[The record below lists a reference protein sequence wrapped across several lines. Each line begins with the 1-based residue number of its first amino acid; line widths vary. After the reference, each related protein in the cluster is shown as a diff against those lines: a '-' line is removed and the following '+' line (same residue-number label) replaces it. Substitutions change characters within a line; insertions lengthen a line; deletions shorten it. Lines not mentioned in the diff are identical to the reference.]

1 MGEVCRFGCRSP
13 DFYAMKTRKLAF
25 CGIVACLYAVVTL
38 MTSSFAYGPIQ
49 FRIAEVLCLLCLF
62 TPTAIWAAT
71 LGCFIANLFSPLPL
85 DLLFGTLATL
95 IGCIGTAKCKNKNI
109 WLLPLPVILS
119 NAVIVGIELAV
130 AFYTRELFWTGFAIS
145 AAEVAIGEI
154 AVLYLLGVPLMQV
167 LRRTPAGAYLRTL

>member
-1 MGEVCRFGCRSP
+1 MPRGCRSP

-38 MTSSFAYGPIQ
+38 VTSSFAYGPIQ

-95 IGCIGTAKCKNKNI
+95 IGCIGTAKCKNI

-167 LRRTPAGAYLRTL
+167 LRRSSAGVYLRTL